1 MANGMSPMEAKRR
14 AAVAREAK
22 KAQRVVWG
30 DMSVENRSRER
41 KFHVTDSERYL
52 QEKFIRAFL
61 KSTGRL
67 DALAIRED
75 LVPLSLR

>member
-14 AAVAREAK
+14 AAIAREAK

-30 DMSVENRSRER
+30 DMSAEQRSKER

-52 QEKFIRAFL
+52 QEKFVREYL
-61 KSTGRL
+61 RKTGKL
-67 DALAIRED
+67 QALAIREGMI
-75 LVPLSLR
+75 PLSLR